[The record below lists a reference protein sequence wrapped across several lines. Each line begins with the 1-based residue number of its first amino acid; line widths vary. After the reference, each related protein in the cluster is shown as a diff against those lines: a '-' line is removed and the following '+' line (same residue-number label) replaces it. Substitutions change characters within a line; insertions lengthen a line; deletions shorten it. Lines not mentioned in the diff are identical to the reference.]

1 MRRIANRPEQ
11 LWLLLAGVA
20 LLGLLLAGGLYVH
33 AKHRWAVSTLETVG
47 PRYARLAGLRDGGE
61 QIEALTQALREN
73 LSQYVHGAEGDPA
86 QVGNGVLQRV
96 RERASAAGLRVVSSQ
111 VLVPREEEGF
121 SRVGLNLQIEGEWQP
136 LVGLLNTLAAQRPMV
151 YVEQAQFINRGG
163 HTPDGPQTLSVTLN
177 LFVLKELP

>member
-1 MRRIANRPEQ
+1 MIRMPRRPEH
-11 LWLLLAGVA
+11 LWLLLAA
-20 LLGLLLAGGLYVH
+20 ATLLGALLAGALWVY
-33 AKHRWAVSTLETVG
+33 AKHRWAVSTLEAIG

-61 QIEALTQALREN
+61 HIEALTQALREN
-73 LSQYVHGAEGDPA
+73 LSLYVHGAEGDPA

-96 RERASAAGLRVVSSQ
+96 RERAGAAGLRVVSSQ

-121 SRVGLNLQIEGEWQP
+121 SRVGLNLQLEGEWPQ

-151 YVEQAQFINRGG
+151 YVEQVQFINRGG
-163 HTPDGPQTLSVTLN
+163 QQPDGPQTLGVTLN